1 MLVFYQ
7 LFLTTILIVYTCFVL
22 IMVSEVNEG
31 ASISRGL
38 VTADNTYKD
47 EEIRGSLMVQEC

>member
-1 MLVFYQ
+1 
-7 LFLTTILIVYTCFVL
+7 
-22 IMVSEVNEG
+22 MVSEVNEG

-47 EEIRGSLMVQEC
+47 EEIRGSLMVQECW